1 MHVLKIAICL
11 TSLLA
16 LVSCGSGGQSPCGP
30 TEGEIIGVTDGDT
43 LTIEADGETYHVR
56 LLLVDT
62 PETKGVNPPDC
73 YGPEASAFTASFRHH
88 EVKLSY
94 EPGDECMDVHDR
106 LLAYVT
112 PVGQKTSINEQL
124 VAGGYARV
132 CRINCDES
140 RYEEFADLE
149 LEAQGADIGVWNAD
163 NCPDAYT
170 SSWGA
175 SGCNRSCQ

>member
-1 MHVLKIAICL
+1 MPVLKIALCL
-11 TSLLA
+11 ASLLA
-16 LVSCGSGGQSPCGP
+16 FVSCGSGGDSPCGP
-30 TEGEIIGVTDGDT
+30 TEGEIIDVTDGDT
-43 LTIEADGETYHVR
+43 LTIEADGETYRVR

-62 PETKGVNPPDC
+62 PETQNVDTPDC
-73 YGPEASAFTASFRHH
+73 YGPEASAFTASFKYH

-94 EPGDECMDVHDR
+94 ESGDECVDMYGR

-112 PVGQKTSINEQL
+112 PVDQKASINEQL

-132 CRINCDES
+132 CRIECDER

-149 LEAQGADIGVWNAD
+149 LSAQSADIGVWNAG
-163 NCPDAYT
+163 NCPNAYT
-170 SSWGA
+170 ESWGA